1 MKKFLSL
8 LLFAFVAVSASAV
21 QNSNRATDE
30 STLRYAAGEAEQS
43 STRELLES
51 FIELLEKYAP
61 DLLKEEIAAAKE
73 ALANNDEQAMQNAL
87 KNLITASITK
97 VSTILAE
104 AKTFADNY
112 GYTELAR
119 AIDELQRTIPI
130 AVFTGNYDSLVAA
143 LQKVAEEGG
152 LAAQDVVNKMSIYA
166 ETLDNEELNAAI
178 ANAKTALESGNLS
191 EIIPAINA
199 IGEPFIAATKEFIAK
214 LQNIDDADVQA
225 ALAEVTALLNAENPN
240 IPNLVEAVGKLI
252 TAYKAYLDKQSQA
265 GINTI
270 ATEKL
275 TKTVIFNSKGQRIE
289 NATKGLYIVNGKK
302 VVLK

>member
-152 LAAQDVVNKMSIYA
+152 LAAQDVVNKMCIYA

-199 IGEPFIAATKEFIAK
+199 IGEPFIAATKEFTAK
-214 LQNIDDADVQA
+214 LQSIDDADVQA

-252 TAYKAYLDKQSQA
+252 TAYKAYLDKQAQA

-275 TKTVIFNSKGQRIE
+275 TKTVIFNLKGQRVE

>member
-152 LAAQDVVNKMSIYA
+152 LAAQDVVNKMCIYA

-252 TAYKAYLDKQSQA
+252 TAYKAYLDKQAQA

-275 TKTVIFNSKGQRIE
+275 TKTVIFNSKGQRVE

>member
-152 LAAQDVVNKMSIYA
+152 LAAQDVVNKMCIYA

>member
-152 LAAQDVVNKMSIYA
+152 LAAQDVVNKMCIYA

-275 TKTVIFNSKGQRIE
+275 TKTVIFNSKGQRVE

>member
-30 STLRYAAGEAEQS
+30 STLRYAAGEAGQS

-130 AVFTGNYDSLVAA
+130 AVLTGNYDSLVAA

-152 LAAQDVVNKMSIYA
+152 LAQDVVNKMCIYA

>member
-252 TAYKAYLDKQSQA
+252 TAYKAYLDKQAQA

-275 TKTVIFNSKGQRIE
+275 TKTVIFNSKGQRVE

>member
-119 AIDELQRTIPI
+119 AIDELQSTIPI

-152 LAAQDVVNKMSIYA
+152 LAAQDVVNKMCIYA

-252 TAYKAYLDKQSQA
+252 TAYKAYLDKQAQA

>member
-252 TAYKAYLDKQSQA
+252 TAYKAYLDKQAQA

>member
-130 AVFTGNYDSLVAA
+130 AVLTGNYDSLVAA

-152 LAAQDVVNKMSIYA
+152 LAAQDVVNKMCIYA

-275 TKTVIFNSKGQRIE
+275 TKTVIFNLKGQRVE

>member
-30 STLRYAAGEAEQS
+30 STLRYAAGEAGQS

-152 LAAQDVVNKMSIYA
+152 LAAQDVVNKMCIYA

-252 TAYKAYLDKQSQA
+252 TAYKAYLDKQAQA

-275 TKTVIFNSKGQRIE
+275 TKTVIFNLKGQRVE
-289 NATKGLYIVNGKK
+289 HATKGLYIVNGKK

>member
-1 MKKFLSL
+1 MKKFLPL

-275 TKTVIFNSKGQRIE
+275 TKTVIFNLKGQRVE

>member
-130 AVFTGNYDSLVAA
+130 AVLTGNYDSLVAA

-275 TKTVIFNSKGQRIE
+275 TKTVIFNLKGQRVE